1 MVRILV
7 SALVFLFL
15 PSGVFAEVNAKVDR
29 YRVDANESLT
39 LTVTTD
45 KSFAQPPDLEPLR
58 ENFELLSSGVQSVQ
72 ASIVSGKIIQRKSFV
87 YAMMPR
93 KIGTV
98 EVPVLTVAGEETEAF
113 SIEVTAA
120 PDADASGEDVFMT
133 AELDS
138 TSSWVQAQSTLRVR
152 IFSAVRTKQAN
163 LKPPTID
170 GVEVIFE
177 HFGDDSHYSAVMKGR
192 SYEVTERNYSI
203 IPQESGTVSIGEFV
217 FSARIYQRSR
227 LSTRRV
233 YTSEPLQLEVKPAQ
247 PPPDGFPNA
256 VWLPARSLQIS
267 ESWNPADKRADAGE
281 PLTRKVQ
288 IVAAGLTA
296 NQLPPLPETNTDDL
310 RIYPDQPELETAQV
324 ADGRVAVRIERYAVI
339 AGSAGSFTV
348 PALALPWWNVQTAA
362 WEIARLPASVL
373 EIGAVPSA
381 ALAEPGTVGQLE
393 RTDVSETD
401 GVEPYWFYA
410 TAGFATLWLM
420 TVFAWW
426 RSKPATPVKSAGPR
440 ETTPAFRRQSR
451 LLREARSAALVGEP
465 ARVATTV
472 LLWAEGEYE
481 DAPKTLGALAN
492 RCSEPAHS
500 ALLHLSTV
508 LYGKGGEHFDPDKI
522 AQALSHLASPASRSI
537 SHKTDLLPE
546 LAP

>member
-7 SALVFLFL
+7 SALMFLFL
-15 PSGVFAEVNAKVDR
+15 PLAAFAEVSAKVDR

-72 ASIVSGKIIQRKSFV
+72 ASIVSGKIVQRKSFV

-93 KIGTV
+93 KLGTV
-98 EVPVLTVAGEETEAF
+98 EIPVLTVAGEETEAF

-120 PDADASGEDVFMT
+120 PDSDASGEDVFMT

-152 IFSAVRTKQAN
+152 IFAAVRTKQAN
-163 LKPPTID
+163 LKPPALE
-170 GVEVIFE
+170 GAEVIFE

-310 RIYPDQPELETAQV
+310 RIYPDQPELETAQL
-324 ADGRVAVRIERYAVI
+324 AEGRVAARTERYAVI
-339 AGSAGSFTV
+339 AGKAGSFTV

-373 EIGAVPSA
+373 EIGAVPTATNAGPVAVS
-381 ALAEPGTVGQLE
+381 ELE
-393 RTDVSETD
+393 RISVPET
-401 GVEPYWFYA
+401 GVAERYWFFA
-410 TAGFATLWLM
+410 TAGFATLWLL

-426 RSKPATPVKSAGPR
+426 RSKPVSRVKNASPR

-451 LLREARSAALVGEP
+451 LLREARGAALAGEP
-465 ARVATTV
+465 ARVAQKI
-472 LLWAEGEYE
+472 LLWAESEYD
-481 DAPKTLGALAN
+481 DAPTTLGALAK

-500 ALLHLSTV
+500 ALLHLSAV
-508 LYGKGGEHFDPDKI
+508 LYGKGGDQFDPDKM
-522 AQALSHLASPASRSI
+522 AQALSQLASPASRSI
-537 SHKTDLLPE
+537 THKADLLPE
-546 LAP
+546 LVP